1 MLNPNSQFME
11 APVPRSVA
19 HLVALAVSPR
29 LPPVMGNQAVRGAS
43 RPSEPDDFAG
53 FRGRRNGL
61 KNQIFANS

>member
-29 LPPVMGNQAVRGAS
+29 LPPVMGKQMSGMI
-43 RPSEPDDFAG
+43 EFETDDSKLQTQ
-53 FRGRRNGL
+53 RT
-61 KNQIFANS
+61 